1 MDRRFQAVQVIQAA
15 DDVAASSTG
24 LQTVVFVKEKRLKFL
39 CDVHFEPKEKKPCNS
54 GYKSWST

>member
-24 LQTVVFVKEKRLKFL
+24 LQIVVSVKEKRSKFL
-39 CDVHFEPKEKKPCNS
+39 CDVHFEPKEKKLCNS
-54 GYKSWST
+54 GYKS